1 MKRGGSAVEP
11 AVIATEHAGAEHRV
25 CGQKTMRILAYT
37 PPSRGHLTPMMG
49 PLLEL
54 RRRGTEVH
62 VRTLAAAVDAV
73 RAAGLEAAP
82 ISPAIEEL
90 ALDDH
95 KANSQITAGARTF
108 ATLRNRA
115 GHEVADLE
123 EALDS
128 VAPDVVLIDAA
139 TLGAQALAER
149 RGLRWALS
157 RPWLLDEATA
167 DGTPFGF
174 GLQPLGPLRNRA
186 LGLLARN
193 FDRVIRLPAVNAAR
207 RAAGLSPLRSV
218 AELGHRAPLTLYFTS
233 TPFDYP
239 RLLPPS
245 VVPVGPSLWDPAA
258 AGAVELPAGSRP
270 LVLVGCSSE
279 FQDDGAIAAAA
290 LAGLRDR
297 YRLVVTTAGVDPA
310 ALGDPGDALV
320 ARFLPHVPI
329 LREAAVVVCHG
340 GMGITQKALAF
351 GVPVC
356 VVPWGRDQLDV
367 AARVVA
373 ARAGTKLSRRRLSPA
388 RLAAAVEGALA
399 CRPGA
404 ARVRAGFEA
413 TGSVA
418 KAADALEAL
427 SAGGR

>member
-1 MKRGGSAVEP
+1 M
-11 AVIATEHAGAEHRV
+11 
-25 CGQKTMRILAYT
+25 TMRILAYT

-54 RRRGTEVH
+54 RRRGAEVH

-73 RAAGLEAAP
+73 RGAGLEAAP
-82 ISPAIEEL
+82 IAPEIEAI

-95 KANSQITAGARTF
+95 EARSQITAGARSF
-108 ATLRNRA
+108 AALRRRA
-115 GHEVADLE
+115 GHEFADLE
-123 EALDS
+123 AALAA
-128 VAPDVVLIDAA
+128 VAPDVLLVDAA

-149 RGLRWALS
+149 RGLRWAVS
-157 RPWLLDEATA
+157 RPWLLEEATA

-174 GLQPLGPLRNRA
+174 GLQPQGPPLGPLRNRA
-186 LGLLARN
+186 LGLLAGG
-193 FDRVIRLPAVNAAR
+193 FDRAVRLPAVNAGR
-207 RAAGLSPLRSV
+207 RAAGLPPLRSA
-218 AELGHRAPLTLYFTS
+218 AELSNRAPLTLYFTS
-233 TPFDYP
+233 APFDYP
-239 RLLPPS
+239 RRLPPS
-245 VVPVGPSLWDPAA
+245 IVSVGPSLWDPAA
-258 AGAVELPAGSRP
+258 ADHVELPAGSRP
-270 LVLVGCSSE
+270 LILVGCSSE

-297 YRLVVTTAGVDPA
+297 YRLVVTTAGVDPTT
-310 ALGDPGDALV
+310 LGDPGDALV

-373 ARAGTKLSRRRLSPA
+373 AGAGTKLSRRCLSPA

-404 ARVRAGFEA
+404 ARVRDGFEA
-413 TGSVA
+413 TGGVA

-427 SAGGR
+427 SGR